1 MSEHRRPG
9 LTRRHVLA
17 MGAVTAASA
26 TVYALVPG
34 ATTVDAA
41 AGRRTPRPRRNG
53 EPRVLV
59 TDGHLAAIRANLTD
73 PVIAPRYETLIR
85 AAQLDTDGTLS
96 GGVYSLPVK
105 SAIEAGAFLY
115 LVHREEA
122 TGRKAVAQLRNF
134 LATFK
139 PFPHTASVSE
149 VRRTGTTLFTAALVY
164 DWCYELIGD
173 KDRQVFIGAMKRL
186 AENQGVGFPPDR
198 LSSVTSHATE
208 YELQRDQLAAGIA
221 VYDED
226 PEIFDLVSARIR
238 EEFVPARNFFYP
250 TGRHHQG
257 DSYQGIR
264 LVPDMIAT
272 VLYDRMGSDAGYL
285 PSQQDLVTDW
295 IHQRRPDGQLIR
307 SGDTYQSTYHPLG
320 RYWSDPPTV
329 ASMLLSTAHYR
340 NRWHQ
345 DLLLSQ
351 LEHGYVPR
359 AEEALFFCLFHDP
372 ALPRKAASTLPLT
385 RLSPRP
391 LAGMTARTGWDEGPD
406 ADTAIAHIH
415 IGGHNF
421 SNHAHLDAGA
431 FQIYYRGALAL
442 DSGVYEGRNG
452 GWASPH
458 DLNYN
463 KRTIAH
469 NALLVHDPAE
479 SFRFYTTPVSNDGG
493 QRFPAGAKEARNLKE
508 LLDPANGYENATAAA
523 SWAGP
528 DRDRPAFSHIKGDI
542 SAAYGP
548 KVRSCT
554 RSFVFVNHGEEGRP
568 AALLVRD
575 SLTTSDSSFR
585 TAFLLHSAEEPRVD
599 GARVD
604 VARTDPG
611 YSGRLRMETLW
622 PSGNRITTTG
632 GPGREFEV
640 DGTNYPNPLPVNSS
654 TDPGAWRVEV
664 SPAMQGTRTE
674 FLHVLQ
680 PHAADTEPFP
690 VETFQADGAVL
701 VRVHRAL
708 TLFGDRA
715 GALQRT
721 VGFTVG
727 EESGERTSFLATDLH
742 RSGWTLTRRTGGGR
756 WRPVRGQLRRGN
768 ILYADLTP
776 GSYRLS
782 R

>member
-1 MSEHRRPG
+1 MSEHSRSGP
-9 LTRRHVLA
+9 TRRHVLA

-26 TVYALVPG
+26 TALALAPG
-34 ATTVDAA
+34 ATAA
-41 AGRRTPRPRRNG
+41 AAPRRGTPRPRRAG

-59 TDGHLAAIRANLTD
+59 TARHLPAVRANLTD
-73 PVIAPRYETLIR
+73 PVIAPRYALLQKN
-85 AAQLDTDGTLS
+85 AALDTDGTLPD
-96 GGVYSLPVK
+96 GVYSLPVK
-105 SAIEAGAFLY
+105 SAVEANAFLY

-122 TGRKAVAQLRNF
+122 VGRRAVTQMRNF
-134 LATFK
+134 LATFR
-139 PFPHTASVSE
+139 PFPHTASVTE

-164 DWCYELIGD
+164 DWCYELLGD
-173 KDRQVFIGAMKRL
+173 DDRAAFVAAMKRL

-198 LSSVTSHATE
+198 LSSVTSHASE
-208 YELQRDQLAAGIA
+208 NELQRDQLAAGIA

-257 DSYQGIR
+257 DSYQGVR
-264 LVPDMIAT
+264 FVPDMLAT

-285 PSQQDLVTDW
+285 DVQQEQMTDW
-295 IHQRRPDGQLIR
+295 IHQRRPDGQLMR
-307 SGDTYQSTYHPLG
+307 SGDTYQSTYHALG
-320 RYWSDPPTV
+320 KYWSDSPTV
-329 ASMLLSTAHYR
+329 ISLLLSTAHYR

-345 DLLLSQ
+345 DYLLSHI
-351 LEHGYVPR
+351 EHGHNVR
-359 AEEALFFCLFHDP
+359 TEEALFFCLFHDP
-372 ALPRKAASTLPLT
+372 SLPRKAASTLPLT
-385 RLSPRP
+385 RIGPHP

-406 ADTAIAHIH
+406 ADTSIAQVH

-421 SNHAHLDAGA
+421 SNHQHLDAGA

-442 DSGVYEGRNG
+442 DSGVYEGRSG
-452 GWASPH
+452 GWASAH

-493 QRFPAGAKEARNLKE
+493 QRFPAHAKEARDLPE
-508 LLDPANGYENATAAA
+508 LLDPANGYENATAA
-523 SWAGP
+523 SGWAGP
-528 DRDRPAFSHIKGDI
+528 DRRKPVFSHVKGDI
-542 SAAYGP
+542 TVAYGP

-575 SLTTSDSSFR
+575 SLTTSDPSFR
-585 TAFLLHSAEEPRVD
+585 TAFLLHSAEEPRVE

-622 PSGNRITTTG
+622 PVDPRVTAVG

-640 DGTNYPNPLPVNSS
+640 DGRNYPNEIPANSS

-664 SPAMQGTRTE
+664 SPAVQGTQTE

-680 PHAADTEPFP
+680 PHAADAEPFP
-690 VETFQADGAVL
+690 VRTAHPDGAFL
-701 VRVHRAL
+701 VGVHRSL
-708 TLFGDRA
+708 TLFGDGPGPLR
-715 GALQRT
+715 RT
-721 VGFTVG
+721 VEFTVG
-727 EESGERTSFLATDLH
+727 EDGGERTSFLATDL
-742 RSGWTLTRRTGGGR
+742 RGPGWTLTRRGGSGR
-756 WRPVRGQLRRGN
+756 WRQVRGQLRRGH
-768 ILYADLTP
+768 ILFAELTP